1 LTNFVPNVLTGSQPS
16 IIDVNVSLTAD
27 DFKKL
32 KLNYA
37 QLILAPKT
45 VEIKTIMKWKVKYGI
60 FKFPVTYPYILN
72 LKQILGWIVP
82 SINKL

>member
-1 LTNFVPNVLTGSQPS
+1 MISRSKDQINCNYPACTQ
-16 IIDVNVSLTAD
+16 IY
-27 DFKKL
+27 KKL